1 MTQQRNAEGRDP
13 TGGPALRDCHVRAQ
27 CPAAGLPE
35 ADSDGETEPDGVASP
50 EGVAEP
56 DADSDGSVLGTA
68 GISLGPHFLK

>member
-1 MTQQRNAEGRDP
+1 
-13 TGGPALRDCHVRAQ
+13 V
-27 CPAAGLPE
+27 
-35 ADSDGETEPDGVASP
+35 ADP